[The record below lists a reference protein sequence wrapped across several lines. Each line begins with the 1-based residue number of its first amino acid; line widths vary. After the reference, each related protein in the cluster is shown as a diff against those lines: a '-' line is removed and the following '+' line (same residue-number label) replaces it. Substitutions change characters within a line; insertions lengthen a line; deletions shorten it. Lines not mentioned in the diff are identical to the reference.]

1 MNPHTPPSD
10 QNHLTPAERELAALY
25 ARMPKAEPDAALD
38 AAILRQAATAVRPA
52 PSRRYAPR
60 WLLSAASAA
69 VLVLAAGLV
78 WRMQALPPEL
88 PVTASP
94 ATEPAPDSHRATA
107 RSRAEEAKPTPGH
120 SDDAAPSTAAAAE
133 AQPPPPPSARVLDA
147 RKQAKRASSERA
159 IATPPPPPL
168 PPLPPPPQAKP
179 AAPAP
184 PAQAADIVSTNV
196 AGQAVEPPSSDN
208 EPRSKT
214 SNSEATNFAEQGDSP
229 ITQVANIR
237 RLLREGYRNKAIQA
251 TETLHRDHPDFEL
264 PSDLAALLRLQANP
278 PTPESS
284 P

>member
-1 MNPHTPPSD
+1 MNPHTPSSD

-38 AAILRQAATAVRPA
+38 AAILRQAAAAVRPA
-52 PSRRYAPR
+52 PARRYAPR

-78 WRMQALPPEL
+78 WRMQALPPEP
-88 PVTASP
+88 PVAASP

-133 AQPPPPPSARVLDA
+133 AQPPPMSPSAPALDA

-168 PPLPPPPQAKP
+168 PPPQAKP

-214 SNSEATNFAEQGDSP
+214 SNSEATNFAEQVDSP

-251 TETLHRDHPDFEL
+251 TEALRRDHPDFEL
-264 PSDLAALLRLQANP
+264 PSDLAALLRLQATP
-278 PTPESS
+278 PAPESS
-284 P
+284 S